1 MSRTYAHALTTDRRI
16 ERSATEQR
24 GQRVGRP
31 PVRRTG
37 TRAAVIA
44 AALAEIGDDQ

>member
-1 MSRTYAHALTTDRRI
+1 MSRTVHVRPSDADQLAPVR
-16 ERSATEQR
+16 R

-31 PVRRTG
+31 PIRRTG

-44 AALAEIGDDQ
+44 AALAEYGEL

>member
-1 MSRTYAHALTTDRRI
+1 MSRTYSHATTDT
-16 ERSATEQR
+16 TETRVTR
-24 GQRVGRP
+24 GQRKGQP

-44 AALAEIGDDQ
+44 AALAEY

>member
-1 MSRTYAHALTTDRRI
+1 MSRTVHAVRPDADASPVT
-16 ERSATEQR
+16 R

-37 TRAAVIA
+37 TRSAVIA
-44 AALAEIGDDQ
+44 AALAEYGDLR

>member
-1 MSRTYAHALTTDRRI
+1 MSRTLHIRPADTGETFAPVR
-16 ERSATEQR
+16 R

-44 AALAEIGDDQ
+44 AALAEYGEA